1 MCVCVRRWYAGE
13 VSRHEAEKRLRGQE
27 AGVFL
32 VRESESAPG
41 EFSVS
46 VRSVNTQHTHTQSL
60 IHKQTG
66 TKQAD
71 GRTSKY
77 VDIVA
82 QVMRF

>member
-1 MCVCVRRWYAGE
+1 MHHCGAYLTWLCVCVCRWYAGE

-46 VRSVNTQHTHTQSL
+46 VRSVTHANTHE
-60 IHKQTG
+60 KQDRKKT
-66 TKQAD
+66 
-71 GRTSKY
+71 
-77 VDIVA
+77 
-82 QVMRF
+82 